1 MSRIGRLPIT
11 LPANVTVAVEGDVV
25 TVNGPKGTLTQ
36 QIDRRIAI
44 NVENNIVSLTR
55 ANESNEMKAKHGLYR
70 ALLANMVKGVNEGF
84 EKRLTFNG
92 VGYKVQKNGDK
103 LVLNIGL
110 SHSVTV
116 AEEAG
121 VSLNVKDNEIIVSG
135 INKDAVGEMA
145 AKIRAIKPVEP
156 YHIYGIRYSDE
167 VVIKKAGKA
176 AKK

>member
-11 LPANVTVAVEGDVV
+11 LPANVTLAVEDGMV
-25 TVNGPKGTLTQ
+25 TVTGPKGTLTQ
-36 QIDRRIAI
+36 QVDKKIAI
-44 NVENNIVSLTR
+44 SVEDNTVTLTR
-55 ANESNEMKAKHGLYR
+55 ANETNEIKAKHGLYR
-70 ALLANMVKGVNEGF
+70 ALLANMVKGVSEGF

-92 VGYKVQKNGDK
+92 VGYKINKDGKK
-103 LVLNIGL
+103 LVLNVGL

-116 AEEAG
+116 EETDS